1 MSFAG
6 LCFGASWHAARK
18 ITRPGLEQ
26 LPGNIGETAL
36 SESGGHPGGQFG
48 SDSETVASL
57 RLRAIADLNQALAS
71 VKAWHDVVNFTE
83 GDLQLKE
90 SLPVLMRL
98 KHLLQQQQ
106 QDY

>member
-1 MSFAG
+1 M
-6 LCFGASWHAARK
+6 
-18 ITRPGLEQ
+18 
-26 LPGNIGETAL
+26 
-36 SESGGHPGGQFG
+36 
-48 SDSETVASL
+48 ASL

-98 KHLLQQQQ
+98 KHLLQQHQ